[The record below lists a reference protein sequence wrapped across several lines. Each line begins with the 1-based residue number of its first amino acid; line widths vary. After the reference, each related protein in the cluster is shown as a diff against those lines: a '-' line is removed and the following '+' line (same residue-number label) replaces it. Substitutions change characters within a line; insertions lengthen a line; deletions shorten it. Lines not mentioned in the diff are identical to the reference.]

1 MSAGI
6 GQLVVS
12 IIGDTQK
19 LKESFQEVGE
29 QASNLG
35 SQFTRAGETMSR
47 AGSAMTKGITV
58 PLTAIGGS
66 LIALT
71 MKTSELANEMADAAE
86 RVNVSAQSF
95 HALDYALNRTG
106 METSEVERALRRVND
121 TLARGVSGTE
131 RTVMALEQLGISQT
145 EIVNGSIGTEDA
157 FIRILQSL
165 HEMDNEYERVALAQE
180 VFGTR
185 LYSQVMPAVNE
196 GGDAIADM
204 AQQAVELG
212 YVMDEEAYEAAGEF
226 GDALDDLKLE
236 FQSLGYSIG
245 TEFMGI
251 VQDDMIPIIRN
262 DMLPLLNTFMSGL
275 SSLMS
280 VFGQLSP
287 GIRKAIIVFTA
298 LAAALGPVLMVLGPM
313 IASIGSLITAIGAA
327 GGLTAIVSGATAA
340 LGGLIAAISPILIP
354 LAALVALIA
363 AVYLTWKHWDQIT
376 DIIAEVFKNVK
387 DTVSGIKEQL
397 SSVINS
403 FKVLF
408 NDLLDFSLY
417 DAGKNLIHTLV
428 QGIKSVV
435 HEPYD
440 TVLNGVS
447 NIRNL
452 LPFSPAKEGPLSK
465 LPNWDSYL
473 STPINRSVQDMNT
486 GLTKG
491 LQTVVNNV
499 NNPNTTTTTTT
510 NHFSGDEYTIQN
522 VNLASDYPFEKFVRD
537 IERYNSQKRIQRGIQ

>member
-95 HALDYALNRTG
+95 HALDYALSRTG

-131 RTVMALEQLGISQT
+131 RTIDALDKLGISQT

-340 LGGLIAAISPILIP
+340 LGGLIAVISPILIP

-363 AVYLTWKHWDQIT
+363 AVYLTWKHWGQIT

-435 HEPYD
+435 HEPYNVVRD
-440 TVLNGVS
+440 GVS
-447 NIRNL
+447 EIRDL

-473 STPINRSVQDMNT
+473 STPINRSIQDMNT

-510 NHFSGDEYTIQN
+510 NHFAGEEYTIQN

-537 IERYNSQKRIQRGIQ
+537 LERYNSQKRIQRGIL

>member
-145 EIVNGSIGTEDA
+145 EIVDGSIGTEDA

-180 VFGTR
+180 V
-185 LYSQVMPAVNE
+185 
-196 GGDAIADM
+196 
-204 AQQAVELG
+204 
-212 YVMDEEAYEAAGEF
+212 
-226 GDALDDLKLE
+226 
-236 FQSLGYSIG
+236 
-245 TEFMGI
+245 
-251 VQDDMIPIIRN
+251 
-262 DMLPLLNTFMSGL
+262 
-275 SSLMS
+275 
-280 VFGQLSP
+280 
-287 GIRKAIIVFTA
+287 
-298 LAAALGPVLMVLGPM
+298 
-313 IASIGSLITAIGAA
+313 
-327 GGLTAIVSGATAA
+327 
-340 LGGLIAAISPILIP
+340 
-354 LAALVALIA
+354 
-363 AVYLTWKHWDQIT
+363 
-376 DIIAEVFKNVK
+376 
-387 DTVSGIKEQL
+387 
-397 SSVINS
+397 
-403 FKVLF
+403 
-408 NDLLDFSLY
+408 
-417 DAGKNLIHTLV
+417 
-428 QGIKSVV
+428 
-435 HEPYD
+435 
-440 TVLNGVS
+440 
-447 NIRNL
+447 
-452 LPFSPAKEGPLSK
+452 
-465 LPNWDSYL
+465 
-473 STPINRSVQDMNT
+473 
-486 GLTKG
+486 
-491 LQTVVNNV
+491 
-499 NNPNTTTTTTT
+499 
-510 NHFSGDEYTIQN
+510 
-522 VNLASDYPFEKFVRD
+522 
-537 IERYNSQKRIQRGIQ
+537 